1 MTKSKI
7 LTLVAITGM
16 LSIIALFPYLAVAGL
31 AIVSGIAYF
40 INLIFKNKFAFV
52 IGLGGL
58 ISIWEIFSL
67 TKYLVTLKNSS
78 FTQKYGAIAL
88 SFISIILSGLISN
101 TYIHNIYITM
111 IIIVI
116 MSIIMATII
125 KGKTAKL
132 IQWWHKVFDNDGLL
146 HTCDFG
152 FWVGIIFVV
161 IILTVCLIST
171 NIH

>member
-7 LTLVAITGM
+7 LALVAITGI

-31 AIVSGIAYF
+31 AIVSGLAYLTN
-40 INLIFKNKFAFV
+40 IIFKNKFAFI
-52 IGLGGL
+52 IGVGGL
-58 ISIWEIFSL
+58 VSIWEIFSL
-67 TKYLVTLKNSS
+67 TKYLVTLKNSG
-78 FTQKYGAIAL
+78 FTQKYGAMAL
-88 SFISIILSGLISN
+88 SFISIILSGLLSN

-125 KGKTAKL
+125 KGKNAKL
-132 IQWWHKVFDNDGLL
+132 IQWCHKIFNDDDLI
-146 HTCDFG
+146 HPYDFG